1 MTEPPGE
8 LYHSQ
13 LPAGIGYQFAD
24 NVNGLKVHYLEAG
37 EKNSPRG
44 TLLLLHGFPELAF
57 SWRKLILPLAQ
68 AGFHV
73 IAPDQRGYGL
83 TTGWEAENV
92 LSFRMQNLTLDCIS
106 LLASLEIEQ
115 ITAVIGHDF
124 GAPVAGYCAL
134 IRPDLFRS
142 VAMLGAPFPGVPR
155 LTNKTDTGGG
165 SFHQQLDDELAQL
178 SPPRKH
184 YQWYYSSE
192 RANQDMLEAPQ
203 GLHNFM
209 RAYYH
214 SKSADRE
221 DNAPQVLTDF
231 SAAQFGRMPNYYVMQ
246 RHWDMAATVAPYM
259 PSPEQIARCNW
270 LRDEELSVYADS
282 FRHSGFQGALNWYR
296 CITDPRA
303 MADLSLFSGLRISVP
318 SCFIAGT
325 ADWCAQQTP
334 GALARME
341 SKFCAQHRGS
351 HFLPGAGHWVQQEQP
366 EQVLGVLNDFL
377 TSPTRP
383 AAHTQPGS

>member
-1 MTEPPGE
+1 MTEKSGE
-8 LYHSQ
+8 LYHSL
-13 LPAGIGYQFAD
+13 LPAGIRYQFAD
-24 NVNGLKVHYLEAG
+24 NINGLQVHYLEAG
-37 EKNSPRG
+37 EKSSPRG

-83 TTGWEAENV
+83 TAGWDAADV
-92 LSFRMQNLTLDCIS
+92 LSFRMQNLTLDCIA
-106 LLASLEIEQ
+106 LLANLEIDRVA
-115 ITAVIGHDF
+115 AVIGHDF

-134 IRPDLFRS
+134 IRPDLFLS
-142 VAMLGAPFPGVPR
+142 AALLGAPFPGVPR
-155 LTNKTDTGGG
+155 PASTTAANGG
-165 SFHQQLDDELAQL
+165 SFHERLDAELAQL

-192 RANQDMLEAPQ
+192 SANRDMLQAPQ

-221 DNAPQVLTDF
+221 DNQPQVLADF

-246 RHWDMAATVAPYM
+246 RNQDMAQTVAPYM
-259 PSPEQIARCNW
+259 PSPEQISDCEW
-270 LRDEELSVYADS
+270 LPEKELSVYTDC

-296 CITDPRA
+296 CITDTRA
-303 MADLSLFSGLRISVP
+303 MADLGLFSGLRISVP

-334 GALARME
+334 GAIARME
-341 SKFCAQHRGS
+341 SKLCAQHRGT
-351 HFLPGAGHWVQQEQP
+351 HFLSGAGHWVQQEQP
-366 EQVLGVLNDFL
+366 EQVLAVLIDFL
-377 TSPTRP
+377 ATPTRP
-383 AAHTQPGS
+383 APATELAS